1 MKGDMGKSSHING
14 GYDDI
19 NDFSANNNNSL
30 SIDKVRKIT

>member
-1 MKGDMGKSSHING
+1 MKGDMDKSSHING

-19 NDFSANNNNSL
+19 NDFGANNNNSL

>member
-1 MKGDMGKSSHING
+1 MKGDKDKSGHIND